1 MPTLFERIVSGELPC
16 HKVWEDEHHLAFL
29 DIQPRVDGHTLVIP
43 KRAED
48 YLFDLGPED
57 HAALWNAAQTVA
69 AKLKA
74 EFQCERICV
83 FVIGYEVPHAHIHLL
98 PTSDLS
104 QVPLPP
110 VDAGAQARLDQ
121 TAARL
126 AP

>member
-29 DIQPRVDGHTLVIP
+29 DIQPRVEGHTLVIP

-48 YLFDLGPED
+48 YLFDLGAEE
-57 HAALWNAAQTVA
+57 HAALWNAAREVS

-74 EFQCERICV
+74 EFRCERVCV

-98 PTSDLS
+98 PTSDLA

-110 VDAGAQARLDQ
+110 LDVDAQARLAQ